1 MGVSSL
7 LYRPFCSFLPTL
19 FRVHPAGEG
28 EKLKQDKW
36 QLINAQCPQ
45 GQGSFH
51 WLILTDGKSEN
62 NFNWLA
68 VNMPTAHI
76 LSGGYREEAWNY
88 YEFRCDCEWA
98 ANDERSRVCAAHMC
112 EYYIFLSVSSCL
124 PCHMSEELL
133 RDCSVQSERS
143 IFLQHRVWL
152 IFLIV
157 YKDAYANLAT
167 CPHSNICK
175 WSEWWIHTAMLKT
188 GSDGWI
194 QTAWLSPV
202 H

>member
-1 MGVSSL
+1 MVIFI
-7 LYRPFCSFLPTL
+7 PFCSFLPTL

-28 EKLKQDKW
+28 EKLKQDKQ

-45 GQGSFH
+45 GQGSVH

-68 VNMPTAHI
+68 VNMPTVHI

-88 YEFRCDCEWA
+88 YEFWGDCEWST
-98 ANDERSRVCAAHMC
+98 NDERSRVHAAHMC
-112 EYYIFLSVSSCL
+112 EYYTFLSVSSHL
-124 PCHMSEELL
+124 PCHMLKVL

-157 YKDAYANLAT
+157 YKDAYANLT
-167 CPHSNICK
+167 TSPHSNICK
-175 WSEWWIHTAMLKT
+175 WLEWCIHTAVLQT
-188 GSDGWI
+188 GFR
-194 QTAWLSPV
+194 QQWLSPV